1 MLQCPK
7 TIVLQT
13 VWGCM
18 EPTASTPYYI
28 LCLKEVFSERK
39 KRNPAYSLRAFAKQ
53 LDISASTL
61 SQILSEHTVP
71 STELADKIVAKLAL
85 SSRKRQLFMASFAGK
100 LELRKTNSNNIDT
113 ETKFD
118 RIQNDLF
125 SIVADVIHMAILEL
139 TLTEDFNPSPRSI
152 AKQLNATEHDV
163 RQAIE
168 RLIRLNLLV
177 KEGGLLK
184 RTSTNLTTADKN
196 LTTIALRQQQ
206 KQVRL
211 KAIEAL
217 ENLPPEKRRMS
228 SVTLAIDES
237 KLQHA
242 FQLLDEFCESLSEA
256 LQDGKKTKVYQF
268 EVSFFPLQSPLPSLT
283 KDDNDSQ

>member
-1 MLQCPK
+1 
-7 TIVLQT
+7 
-13 VWGCM
+13 M
-18 EPTASTPYYI
+18 EPRASTPYYI
-28 LCLKEVFSERK
+28 LCLKEVFAERK

-53 LDISASTL
+53 LDVSASTL
-61 SQILSEHTVP
+61 SQILSEQTVP
-71 STELADKIVAKLAL
+71 SAELADKIVAKLAL

-100 LELRKTNSNNIDT
+100 IEPRKTNSNNIDV

-139 TLTEDFNPSPRSI
+139 TLTEGFNPSPRTI

-196 LTTIALRQQQ
+196 LTTVALRQQQ

-211 KAIEAL
+211 KAIDAL

-256 LQDGKKTKVYQF
+256 LQEGKKTKVYQF
-268 EVSFFPLQSPLPSLT
+268 EVSFFPLQSSLLST
-283 KDDNDSQ
+283 NKDDNDSQ